1 MPQVRDAVLL
11 PGDQSAWQAAQ
22 VLFAGVCRNGASLYD
37 IEVEEDESF
46 VVEGVVVHNCKCR
59 VETVQGVA
67 AFDPVEYNLVASLG
81 LVA

>member
-1 MPQVRDAVLL
+1 MRDSILCPSGQPAR
-11 PGDQSAWQAAQ
+11 QAAQ
-22 VLFAGVCRNGASLYD
+22 VLFAGVCRHGATLYD

-67 AFDPVEYNLVASLG
+67 SFDPVELDILSQLG
-81 LVA
+81 LAA